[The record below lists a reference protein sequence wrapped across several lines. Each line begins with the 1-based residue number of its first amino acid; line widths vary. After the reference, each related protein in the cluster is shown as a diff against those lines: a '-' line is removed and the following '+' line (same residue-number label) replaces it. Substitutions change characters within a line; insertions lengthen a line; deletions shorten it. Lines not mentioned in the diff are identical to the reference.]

1 MSTRTLFAA
10 GYIPP
15 KHVKATRLARKC
27 SWCNRYMSAE
37 DMRLAAYGA
46 STTHVICPPCNA
58 EHFGPE
64 AA

>member
-15 KHVKATRLARKC
+15 KHVKATGLARFC
-27 SWCNRYMSAE
+27 SWCDSWMSE
-37 DMRLAAYGA
+37 RDRRLAEAGA
-46 STTHVICPPCNA
+46 ETTHGCCPSCEA